1 MRFSFDRTAILA
13 LLFPFAALAC
23 GGGDTGSGG
32 STGGST
38 GTGGAGAT
46 MTAGGTGGSTGGT
59 GGSTAPQCDGPGYG
73 GGEKAT
79 DVGVVSAKLVDQ
91 DGNPAAGVA
100 IFVCGVDICTV
111 PDVSGADGDGTVAAN
126 MTLKAPAFKY
136 GDGFDWAKF
145 AQPVPAGDTDVG
157 QVTSIKLPAIG
168 TGDNFAAG
176 ASATSNG
183 VTIDVPAG
191 GSVIIDELVYEDVSQ
206 QTFRV
211 AEVPVIA
218 DIPAID
224 ATIGL
229 QIVYGAAPME
239 TEFCPAAKVHVP
251 NSLGW
256 AAGAKAELWIHGLE
270 VGQDWAPYAGW
281 AKVSDATVSA
291 DGSEVVTDDGGG
303 IPLLSTFGL
312 KLK

>member
-1 MRFSFDRTAILA
+1 MRLSFDRTVLLA

-32 STGGST
+32 STSTGGSGGT
-38 GTGGAGAT
+38 TSATGGAGGT
-46 MTAGGTGGSTGGT
+46 SSTGGSGGDTG
-59 GGSTAPQCDGPGYG
+59 PVCPGPGYG
-73 GGEKAT
+73 GGEKSV
-79 DVGVVSAKLVDQ
+79 DVGVVSSKLVDQ
-91 DGNPAAGVA
+91 NGSPAVGVS
-100 IFVCGVDICTV
+100 IFVCGIDICTM
-111 PDVSGADGDGTVAAN
+111 PDVSGADGDGTVPAN

-136 GDGFDWAKF
+136 GDGLDWAKF
-145 AQPVPAGDTDVG
+145 AQPVPAGNTDVG
-157 QVTSIKLPAIG
+157 QVTAIKLPAIG
-168 TGDNFAAG
+168 TGDNFAVG

-191 GSVIIDELVYEDVSQ
+191 GTVTVDELIYEDVTQ

-211 AEVPVIA
+211 EAVPNLA

-224 ATIGL
+224 PAIGL
-229 QIVYGAAPME
+229 EIVYGAAPME
-239 TEFCPAAKVHVP
+239 TEFCPAAKMHIP
-251 NSLGW
+251 NTLGW

-291 DGSEVVTDDGGG
+291 DGTEVVTDDGGG